1 MLMAAQLGRVGAVIL
16 IGIVGV
22 AQADI
27 DTATKLR
34 LQSIEA
40 RLPDVDRLEQLEQR
54 VARLGA
60 GEGIQVAANET
71 GDNGGGSSGG
81 MFSLLQDLQSVK
93 EDVRSLRGEIDEVRN
108 LIKRNEQ
115 RQRDLYEDLDARL
128 QALEQGGAGASGG
141 GFVTVPENGAGSG
154 SDQGE
159 VDGEAAEA
167 AYTAALDLLKAGD
180 YEQARSKFDRFVSDY
195 PNSEFSDNAW
205 YWLGEAR
212 YVDRIYEGAIA
223 AFQRVIKRFPDS
235 NKVPGA
241 HYKLGVIYDEQGKSQ
256 QAREALQQVIQ
267 EYPDDNAAELARKHL
282 DAMGG

>member
-1 MLMAAQLGRVGAVIL
+1 MLVAAQLGRVGAVIL

-128 QALEQGGAGASGG
+128 QALEQGGGGASGG

-154 SDQGE
+154 QGE
-159 VDGEAAEA
+159 VDSEAAEA

-241 HYKLGVIYDEQGKSQ
+241 QYKLGVIYDEQGKSQ

-282 DAMGG
+282 DAMGS

>member
-1 MLMAAQLGRVGAVIL
+1 MAAQLGRVGAVIL

-40 RLPDVDRLEQLEQR
+40 RLPDVDRLERLEQR
-54 VARLGA
+54 VARLGS

-71 GDNGGGSSGG
+71 GDNGGASSGG

-128 QALEQGGAGASGG
+128 QALEQGGGGSSGD
-141 GFVTVPENGAGSG
+141 FVTVPENGAGAGSG
-154 SDQGE
+154 QGE
-159 VDGEAAEA
+159 VDSAEAEA

-241 HYKLGVIYDEQGKSQ
+241 QYKLGVIYDEQGKAQ

-282 DAMGG
+282 DAMDR

>member
-1 MLMAAQLGRVGAVIL
+1 MAAQLGRVGAVIL

-54 VARLGA
+54 VARLSA

-71 GDNGGGSSGG
+71 GDNGGGSGGG

-128 QALEQGGAGASGG
+128 QALEQGGGGASGG
-141 GFVTVPENGAGSG
+141 GFVTVPENGAGAGSG
-154 SDQGE
+154 QGN
-159 VDGEAAEA
+159 VDNEAAEA

-180 YEQARSKFDRFVSDY
+180 YEQARSSFDRFVSDY

-241 HYKLGVIYDEQGKSQ
+241 QYKLGVIYDEQGKSQ

>member
-1 MLMAAQLGRVGAVIL
+1 MSMGAQLGRVGAVIL

-40 RLPDVDRLEQLEQR
+40 RLPDVDRLERLEQR
-54 VARLGA
+54 VARLGS

-71 GDNGGGSSGG
+71 GDNGGASNGG

-128 QALEQGGAGASGG
+128 QALEQGGGGSGSD
-141 GFVTVPENGAGSG
+141 FMTVPENGRDARGDRS
-154 SDQGE
+154 E
-159 VDGEAAEA
+159 VDEEAAEA
-167 AYTAALDLLKAGD
+167 EYNTALDLLKAGD

-241 HYKLGVIYDEQGKSQ
+241 QYKLGVIYDEQGKAQ

-282 DAMGG
+282 DAMDR

>member
-1 MLMAAQLGRVGAVIL
+1 MLMAEKLGRFGAIVL
-16 IGIVGV
+16 IGLAGV

-40 RLPDVDRLEQLEQR
+40 RLPDVDRLERLEQR
-54 VARLGA
+54 VARLSA
-60 GEGIQVAANET
+60 GEGIQVAANEP
-71 GDNGGGSSGG
+71 GDNGGGTGAG

-93 EDVRSLRGEIDEVRN
+93 EDVRTLRGEIDELRN

-128 QALEQGGAGASGG
+128 QALEQGGGGASGG
-141 GFVTVPENGAGSG
+141 GYVTVPENGAGSG
-154 SDQGE
+154 QGE
-159 VDGEAAEA
+159 VDSEAAEA

-180 YEQARSKFDRFVSDY
+180 YEQARSRFDRFVSDF

-223 AFQRVIKRFPDS
+223 AFQRVIKRFPNS

-241 HYKLGVIYDEQGKSQ
+241 QYKLGVIYDEQGKPQ
-256 QAREALQQVIQ
+256 QAREALQKVIE
-267 EYPDDNAAELARKHL
+267 EYPDDNAADLARKHL
-282 DAMGG
+282 DAMGR